1 MNPMLEMELRATCTY
16 ASILDEEDKQALIE
30 AEYKQKPI
38 MK

>member
-1 MNPMLEMELRATCTY
+1 MNQMLEMEFRATCTY
-16 ASILDEEDKQALIE
+16 ASILDEDDKQSLIE